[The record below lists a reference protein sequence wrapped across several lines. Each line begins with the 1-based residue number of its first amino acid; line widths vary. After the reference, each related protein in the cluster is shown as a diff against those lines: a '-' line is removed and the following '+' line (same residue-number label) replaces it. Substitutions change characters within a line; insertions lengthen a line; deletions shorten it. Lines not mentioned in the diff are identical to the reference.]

1 MAIGDI
7 IHNEFC
13 SYVDET
19 TGARVERL
27 TDPGTT
33 CHHMYFYAHMTTR
46 DGSKLLYALE
56 RDGERQV
63 FCMDL
68 ATGDAVQ
75 LTEGPNV
82 NDWGAEFTRDE
93 RHVLY
98 HQGSSIY
105 LVALDTLERACVY
118 TTPVGWQGRDIGVS
132 RDADALALVEIEQ
145 DTMAAA
151 TGGPNWANWDF
162 FAQNCLA
169 KPRCRLVY
177 VDLATGESRTVIERR
192 CWLGH
197 AQIRPHDPETIL
209 FCHEGPYDLID
220 ARMWLVQRD
229 GTRER
234 CCREQPTDLIL
245 THEFWEPDG
254 SHVAY
259 VYREMDGSGV
269 EEIREID
276 PETLEE
282 RTIMPCR
289 TYAHCICDHE
299 GRFFV
304 GDAQGD
310 TTPIHLQDEAEIERR
325 REAGEVLDDNLYLID
340 LAARREI
347 RLAYHGT
354 SWSARWGTTQDAH
367 PHPCFTE
374 DGRYVLFVTDR
385 FGHPAIHRIDV
396 REFLQTKAC
405 EE

>member
-7 IHNEFC
+7 VHNEFC

-46 DGSKLLYALE
+46 DGSKLLYAPELN
-56 RDGERQV
+56 GERQV

-82 NDWGAEFTRDE
+82 DDWGAEFTHDE

-105 LVALDTLERACVY
+105 RLALDTLERECVY

-145 DTMAAA
+145 DTMPAAINA
-151 TGGPNWANWDF
+151 PNWDF

-197 AQIRPHDPETIL
+197 AQIRPHDPDTIL

-282 RTIMPCR
+282 RTITSCR

-310 TTPIHLQDEAEIERR
+310 TTPIHLQNEAEIERH
-325 REAGEVLDDNLYLID
+325 RESGEVLDDNLYLID
-340 LAARREI
+340 LAAQREI

-354 SWSARWGTTQDAH
+354 SWSPRWGTTQDAH

-374 DGRYVLFVTDR
+374 DDRYVLFVTDR